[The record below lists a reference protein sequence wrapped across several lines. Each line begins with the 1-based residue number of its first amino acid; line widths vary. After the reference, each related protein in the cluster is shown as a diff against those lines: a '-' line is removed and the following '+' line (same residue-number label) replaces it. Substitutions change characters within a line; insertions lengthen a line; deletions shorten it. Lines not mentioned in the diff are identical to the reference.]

1 MASSE
6 TSAELLELR
15 AELAA
20 ARDLAE
26 NTRIMLLVAQAE
38 AARVKAINADL
49 LARNAHLELMNEKM
63 RRDKYGVSSE
73 GSRRLFAQMELAF
86 AELEEDAAEAELVG
100 KIAAAKTT
108 TVTAFERK
116 RHVRRDFP
124 AGVPR
129 EQVVIAAPAACPCCG
144 SDDLSHLPPS
154 VTETLEKIPARHKV
168 IQTVREKVACRA
180 CEKISQP
187 PAPFHVTP
195 RGMFAPHFLASL
207 VFQKY
212 GLHQPLNSQ
221 RDRLESEGIP
231 LSLSTLAD
239 QIGAISVALRPV
251 FTMIEAHVLAAER
264 LHGDDTTVPLLAK
277 YKTDIARMWDYVR
290 NDKPFGGPAPPGVV
304 FYYSRNRKGEHPRAH
319 LANYTGILQV
329 DRYAGFNEMFKA
341 GWADKPM
348 TRANCWAHSR
358 RQFFELADIATQ
370 MKRKKKGAAPIISPL
385 AVEALQRIDRIFDI
399 EREINGKT
407 AAERLAVRKEAVAP
421 IVEELEAWLREQRNI
436 LSRHDPVAKAM
447 NYLLNDWQGFTSFL
461 NDGRICLTNNAAERE
476 VRGIARGRK
485 AWLFVGSDRGGE
497 RAAMMYSL
505 IHTCR
510 LNDVDPL
517 AWLTDVLARIADLPQ
532 SRLHEL
538 LPWNWKALRQAETME
553 MAA

>member
-26 NTRIMLLVAQAE
+26 NTRIMLLEAE
-38 AARVKAINADL
+38 ARAARVAAINADL

-73 GSRRLFAQMELAF
+73 RSRRLLDQMELAF
-86 AELEEDAAEAELVG
+86 AELEEDAGEAEIMG

-108 TVTAFERK
+108 TIKAFERQRAK
-116 RHVRRDFP
+116 RRVFSDHI
-124 AGVPR
+124 PR
-129 EQVVIAAPAACPCCG
+129 EQRVIAAPAVCPCCG

-154 VTETLEKIPARHKV
+154 ITETLEKIPARHKV
-168 IQTVREKVACRA
+168 IETVREKVACRA

-187 PAPFHVTP
+187 PAPFYVTP
-195 RGMFAPHFLASL
+195 RGMFGPHFLASL
-207 VFQKY
+207 AFQKY

-221 RDRLESEGIP
+221 RDRLESEGIE

-251 FTMIEAHVLAAER
+251 FGLLEAHVLSAER

-304 FYYSRNRKGEHPRAH
+304 FYYSRNRKGEHPRTH

-329 DRYAGFNEMFKA
+329 DRYAGFNDMFKE

-370 MKRKKKGAAPIISPL
+370 VKRKRGAAPIVSPL
-385 AVEALQRIDRIFDI
+385 ALEALQRIDRIFDI

-407 AAERLAVRKEAVAP
+407 AAERLAVRQEQVAP
-421 IVEELEAWLREQRNI
+421 IARELEAWLLQQRNI
-436 LSRHDPVAKAM
+436 LSRHDPVAKAI
-447 NYLLNDWQGFTSFL
+447 NYLLNDWQGFTNFL
-461 NDGRICLTNNAAERE
+461 DDGRICITNNAAERE

-505 IHTCR
+505 IQTCR

-517 AWLTDVLARIADLPQ
+517 AWMTDVLARIADLPQ
-532 SRLHEL
+532 GKLREL

>member
-26 NTRIMLLVAQAE
+26 NTRIMLLEAE
-38 AARVKAINADL
+38 ARAARVVAINADL

-63 RRDKYGVSSE
+63 RRDKYGVRSE
-73 GSRRLFAQMELAF
+73 RSRRLLEQMELAF
-86 AELEEDAAEAELVG
+86 AELEADAAEAELVG
-100 KIAAAKTT
+100 KTAAAKTS
-108 TVTAFERK
+108 TVTAFERPRAK
-116 RHVRRDFP
+116 RRDF
-124 AGVPR
+124 AAHIPR
-129 EQVVIAAPAACPCCG
+129 EQLVIAAPEQCPCCG
-144 SDDLSHLPPS
+144 SDDLSQLPPS
-154 VTETLEKIPARHKV
+154 VTETLEKVPARHKV
-168 IQTVREKVACRA
+168 IQTIREKVACRA

-195 RGMFAPHFLASL
+195 RGMFGPHFLASL

-221 RDRLESEGIP
+221 RDRLESEGIE

-290 NDKPFGGPAPPGVV
+290 NDQPFGGPAPPGVV
-304 FYYSRNRKGEHPRAH
+304 FYYSRNRKGEHPRMH

-329 DRYAGFNEMFKA
+329 DRYAGFNEMFKE

-370 MKRKKKGAAPIISPL
+370 MKRKKKGAAPIVSPL

-399 EREINGKT
+399 ERDINGRT
-407 AAERLAVRKEAVAP
+407 AAERLAVRKEQVAP
-421 IVEELEAWLREQRNI
+421 IVHDLESWMLEERSK
-436 LSRHDPVAKAM
+436 LSRHDPVAKAI

-461 NDGRICLTNNAAERE
+461 GDGRICITNNAAERE

-505 IHTCR
+505 IQTCR

-538 LPWNWKALRQAETME
+538 LPWSWKALRQAETME